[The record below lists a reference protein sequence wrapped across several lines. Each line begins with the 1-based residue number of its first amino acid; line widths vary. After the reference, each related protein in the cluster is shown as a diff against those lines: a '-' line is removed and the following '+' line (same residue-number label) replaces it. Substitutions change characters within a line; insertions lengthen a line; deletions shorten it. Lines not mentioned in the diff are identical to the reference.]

1 MTRLLSVLALV
12 AVVAVVGIVAGGGCG
27 ARMQVFGDKI
37 ISKVDKALG
46 ALDVKLKK
54 VKNERD
60 AIAADLKK
68 VENSLYTSR
77 AKFDLLTDKKKNAQ
91 NKIEGIKANVAQLS
105 DFLSQAAAAEDKSIE
120 INRKTYTL
128 QVLEGKAKDIK
139 NQFDRANIELDGYEQ
154 RLEIY
159 TASVGFL
166 SDQQEKAEALLSD
179 LNNKISI
186 IEERRSTIVSVQQDA
201 LMNTDDKS
209 LTERLAKLAD
219 DVENLDI
226 ETDVEF
232 QIAQDDL
239 EKISKDN
246 GQADDIFT
254 ESEGVEN
261 TQRMLQ
267 DILGSE

>member
-1 MTRLLSVLALV
+1 M
-12 AVVAVVGIVAGGGCG
+12 
-27 ARMQVFGDKI
+27 
-37 ISKVDKALG
+37 
-46 ALDVKLKK
+46 
-54 VKNERD
+54 
-60 AIAADLKK
+60 
-68 VENSLYTSR
+68 
-77 AKFDLLTDKKKNAQ
+77 
-91 NKIEGIKANVAQLS
+91 
-105 DFLSQAAAAEDKSIE
+105 
-120 INRKTYTL
+120 
-128 QVLEGKAKDIK
+128 
-139 NQFDRANIELDGYEQ
+139 
-154 RLEIY
+154 
-159 TASVGFL
+159 
-166 SDQQEKAEALLSD
+166 SD